1 MLSGTPPPESAAE
14 AGVLKPTNPSDLP
27 EEVDPF
33 DTDFAADVLPNK
45 GDPFDTRSGLSLN
58 FFYFSF
64 LLAITLCC

>member
-58 FFYFSF
+58 FLMFPF
-64 LLAITLCC
+64 C